1 MQEIV
6 TIGASHRAN
15 HLVTQFFNCQEQN
28 LYVKDSTNS
37 LDPSFFLHPNVDELT
52 KTVSYYPRALLWEAR
67 NGFGSLGTYQYIPG
81 STDYYYQ
88 EDNESLQAI
97 SKDYQL
103 IKTQEPVPRSKY
115 QLALDE
121 NQTSLPKL
129 DKESTKFWSDY
140 SKLIY
145 EPWSF
150 NHLSEW
156 YHDLMN
162 PNRPDY
168 QGLGKR
174 FFQSM
179 DQGSAEWSKQKDYF
193 LDENLRKALEQCD
206 SLQGFNVVTDID
218 SGWGGFTASMLESI
232 RDELPKKAIF
242 TWGFNE
248 PEYFTQLSR
257 QKGQALLNKIEC
269 TLKLSQESDLVF
281 PLAVESEDMT
291 NWEVA
296 SQLCKVYDTVASIM
310 AIRDQS
316 KRRSMG
322 FLIDCLTRDNE
333 SRNIVSLM
341 HDSHDNFE
349 FGYFARSPRHYKKR
363 ATQNSKDPVA
373 YYEFSQCEI
382 VRGLKEDG
390 SVERIPPLSG
400 PQILQTTSYMPS
412 DTICDRFVETTDF
425 TIKLA
430 MTEKSKDV
438 LKTWN
443 DYVTTY
449 LRYDD
454 KRESLR
460 EDIGTLLSC
469 YQYGWDS
476 EIDDDDS
483 YDDGL

>member
-1 MQEIV
+1 
-6 TIGASHRAN
+6 
-15 HLVTQFFNCQEQN
+15 
-28 LYVKDSTNS
+28 
-37 LDPSFFLHPNVDELT
+37 
-52 KTVSYYPRALLWEAR
+52 
-67 NGFGSLGTYQYIPG
+67 
-81 STDYYYQ
+81 
-88 EDNESLQAI
+88 
-97 SKDYQL
+97 
-103 IKTQEPVPRSKY
+103 
-115 QLALDE
+115 
-121 NQTSLPKL
+121 
-129 DKESTKFWSDY
+129 
-140 SKLIY
+140 
-145 EPWSF
+145 
-150 NHLSEW
+150 
-156 YHDLMN
+156 MN

-193 LDENLRKALEQCD
+193 LDENIRKALEQCD

-218 SGWGGFTASMLESI
+218 SGWGGLTASMLESI

-460 EDIGTLLSC
+460 EDIGTLLFC